1 MYIHVGRCRQT
12 DRSIGTASEVRPSL
26 TTHSGPERSPHP
38 DEKTG
43 LGFRVTNFKDLHALR
58 PWDLDRQRALS
69 LSLSL
74 SMCIMASLVRAT
86 EYEHLQILMF
96 TGKKLLP

>member
-12 DRSIGTASEVRPSL
+12 DRSMGTASEVRPSL

-58 PWDLDRQRALS
+58 PWALDRQRALS
-69 LSLSL
+69 LSLFLSL
-74 SMCIMASLVRAT
+74 CV
-86 EYEHLQILMF
+86 
-96 TGKKLLP
+96 